1 MRVRKDDQR
10 LVSTRVAAETIG
22 VSRVTLWRWAR
33 SRLIRPAGMTPTG
46 RLLWDIDDLR
56 RQLADLYDRGAGDD

>member
-1 MRVRKDDQR
+1 MRVQTDDQR
-10 LVSTRVAAETIG
+10 LVSTQAAAEAIG

-33 SRLIRPAGMTPTG
+33 RRLIRPAGMTPTG

-56 RQLADLYDRGAGDD
+56 RQLSDLYDRGADDD